1 MSKIFKK
8 LVLILVTF
16 MPITKASIKDNGLL
30 KQVFY
35 IYYLISFKNNKIWSL
50 FNSSSY
56 VNVIILAYLDKLGL
70 IIYHINIKA

>member
-1 MSKIFKK
+1 MLKIFKK
-8 LVLILVTF
+8 LDLILVTF
-16 MPITKASIKDNGLL
+16 VPITKAGIKDNMFL

-50 FNSSSY
+50 INLNSK
-56 VNVIILAYLDKLGL
+56 VNVIILAHIDKLGL